1 LFEPNTNAKRYDLTL
16 NLQKSVIFARWLG
29 NHPTERQEKRLPGGL
44 AMSVFS
50 QIKRVLVGKSLP
62 TSAHAEERLSNAEG
76 LAVLSSDAL
85 SSVAY
90 ATEEI
95 LLVLVAAGSGALI
108 WSLPI
113 AGTIVVLLVLVIL
126 SYRQTIRAYPQG
138 GGSYIVA
145 RENLGILP
153 GLVAGGSLMIDYI
166 LTVTVSI
173 SAGTAALTSAIP
185 VLQPFTISLCLI
197 FIFLLMLANLRGVKE
212 SGKIFMIPTYAFV
225 VSIFVLIG
233 IGFYQQATGAGHI
246 PQSYPPLPVKEGVS
260 LFFIL
265 RAFSAGCAALT
276 GVEAISDGI
285 LAFKK
290 PEWKNAR
297 LTLSYL
303 GVILGIMFIGIT
315 YLAHIYHTVP
325 EEGQT
330 LVSLLARQ
338 ILGNGSFFYY
348 FVQVATLLILLLAAN
363 TSYADFPRLCYF
375 LARDGFLPRQLSLL
389 GDRLVYSNGII
400 LLSLFAAAL
409 VIIFRGNTNAIIPL
423 YAVGVF
429 TSFTLSQAGMVRHWY
444 EERTSGWRPSAIMN
458 GIGAIATL
466 IVLCVI
472 VITKFLGGAWVV
484 VVAIPLLVSFFLAIH
499 RHYQY
504 VAKRLTLEG
513 VAPRSYIPR
522 PKTEVVTHPAVVVV
536 GQLNR
541 GTLEAL
547 EYARSIADEIVAVHV
562 DIGTTDRDKL
572 QQRWEQLEG
581 DIPLVILDS
590 PYRSVVSQIVNFVSE
605 FEERHPGVL
614 STVIIPAFVTRN
626 WWEGLLHNQ
635 TSLFLKAA
643 LRAKKSRVVTTVRYY
658 L

>member
-1 LFEPNTNAKRYDLTL
+1 
-16 NLQKSVIFARWLG
+16 
-29 NHPTERQEKRLPGGL
+29 
-44 AMSVFS
+44 MSFFS
-50 QIKRVLVGKSLP
+50 QIKRVLVGETLP

-95 LLVLVAAGSGALI
+95 LIVLVAAGSSAFS
-108 WSLPI
+108 WSIPI
-113 AGTIVVLLVLVIL
+113 AATIVLLLVLVIL
-126 SYRQTIRAYPQG
+126 SYRQTIRAYPKG

-145 RENLGILP
+145 RENLGTYA

-173 SAGTAALTSAIP
+173 SAGTAALTSAVP
-185 VLQPFTISLCLI
+185 ELKPLTIELCLL

-212 SGKIFMIPTYAFV
+212 SGKIFMLPTYAFI
-225 VSIFVLIG
+225 VSIFILIG
-233 IGFYQQATGAGHI
+233 LGLYQHGIGAEQI
-246 PQSYPPLPVKEGVS
+246 PQSYPDLPIKEEIT
-260 LFFIL
+260 LFFVL

-276 GVEAISDGI
+276 GVEAISDGV
-285 LAFKK
+285 LAFKE

-297 LTLSYL
+297 LTLLYL

-315 YLAHIYHTVP
+315 YLANIYHIVP
-325 EEGQT
+325 VEGET

-338 ILGNGSFFYY
+338 ILGDGSPFYY
-348 FVQVATLLILLLAAN
+348 FIQVATLLVLLLAAN

-400 LLSLFAAAL
+400 LLSLFAAVL
-409 VIIFRGNTNAIIPL
+409 VVIFQGDTTAIIPL

-429 TSFTLSQAGMVRHWY
+429 TSFTLSQGGMVRHWFQ
-444 EERTSGWRPSAIMN
+444 ERSSGWRPSALMN
-458 GIGAIATL
+458 GIGAVATFV
-466 IVLCVI
+466 VLCVI
-472 VITKFLGGAWVV
+472 VSTKFLAGAWVV
-484 VVAIPLLVSFFLAIH
+484 VVAIPLVVSLFLNIR
-499 RHYQY
+499 RHYEY
-504 VAKRLTLEG
+504 VASRLTLDG
-513 VAPRSYIPR
+513 VAPRSYMPR
-522 PKTEVVTHPAVVVV
+522 PKADTITHPAIVIV

-562 DIGTTDRDKL
+562 DVGTTNREKL
-572 QQRWEQLEG
+572 QARWEQLQG
-581 DIPLVILDS
+581 DIPLIIIDS
-590 PYRSVVSQIVNFVSE
+590 PYRSVVSRIVDFVSE
-605 FEERHPGVL
+605 YEDKHPDVL

-626 WWEGLLHNQ
+626 WWESLLHNQ
-635 TSLFLKAA
+635 TTLFLKAA

>member
-1 LFEPNTNAKRYDLTL
+1 
-16 NLQKSVIFARWLG
+16 
-29 NHPTERQEKRLPGGL
+29 
-44 AMSVFS
+44 MSFFS
-50 QIKRVLVGKSLP
+50 QIKRALVGKTLP

-95 LLVLVAAGSGALI
+95 LIVLVAAGSGALF

-113 AGTIVVLLVLVIL
+113 AAIIVLLLVLVIL
-126 SYRQTIRAYPQG
+126 SYRQTIRAYPKG

-145 RENLGILP
+145 RENLGTYA

-173 SAGTAALTSAIP
+173 SAGTAALTSAVP
-185 VLQPFTISLCLI
+185 ELKPFTVELCLI
-197 FIFLLMLANLRGVKE
+197 FIFLLTLANLRGVKE
-212 SGKIFMIPTYAFV
+212 SGKIFMIPTYAFI
-225 VSIFVLIG
+225 VSIFILIG
-233 IGFYQQATGAGHI
+233 LGLSQQVFSPEQI
-246 PQSYPPLPVKEGVS
+246 PQTYPEFPIKEELT
-260 LFFIL
+260 LFFVL

-276 GVEAISDGI
+276 GVEAISDGV
-285 LAFKK
+285 LAFKE

-297 LTLSYL
+297 LTLLYL
-303 GVILGIMFIGIT
+303 GVILGLMFMGIT
-315 YLAHIYHTVP
+315 YLANVYHVVP
-325 EEGQT
+325 QEGET
-330 LVSLLARQ
+330 LVSILARQ
-338 ILGNGSFFYY
+338 ILGDGSPFYY
-348 FVQVATLLILLLAAN
+348 FVQVATLLVLLLAAN

-400 LLSLFAAAL
+400 LLSIFAAVL
-409 VIIFRGNTNAIIPL
+409 VVIFRGDTTAIIPL

-444 EERTSGWRPSAIMN
+444 QEKTAGWRPSAIMN
-458 GIGAIATL
+458 GIGAAATFV
-466 IVLCVI
+466 VLCVI
-472 VITKFLGGAWVV
+472 VSTKFIAGAWVV
-484 VVAIPLLVSFFLAIH
+484 VVAIPLVVSLFMNIH

-504 VAKRLTLEG
+504 VASRLSLDG
-513 VAPRSYIPR
+513 VEPRSYLPR
-522 PKTEVVTHPAVVVV
+522 PKVDVVTHPAIVVV

-541 GTLEAL
+541 GTVEAL
-547 EYARSIADEIVAVHV
+547 DYARSIADEIIGVHV
-562 DIGTTDRDKL
+562 DIGTTDLEKL
-572 QQRWEQLEG
+572 HKRWAKLEG
-581 DIPLVILDS
+581 DIPLVVIDS
-590 PYRSVVSQIVNFVSE
+590 PYRSVISQIVDFVGE
-605 FEERHPGVL
+605 YEDRHQNVL

-626 WWEGLLHNQ
+626 WWESLLHNQ
-635 TSLFLKAA
+635 TTLFLKAA

>member
-1 LFEPNTNAKRYDLTL
+1 
-16 NLQKSVIFARWLG
+16 
-29 NHPTERQEKRLPGGL
+29 
-44 AMSVFS
+44 MSLFS
-50 QIKRVLVGKSLP
+50 QIKRVLVGETLP

-95 LLVLVAAGSGALI
+95 LLVLVAAGSGAFF

-113 AGTIVVLLVLVIL
+113 AATIVVLLVLVIF
-126 SYRQTIRAYPQG
+126 SYRQTIKAYPKG

-145 RENLGILP
+145 RENLGTYA

-173 SAGTAALTSAIP
+173 SAGTAALTSAVP
-185 VLQPFTISLCLI
+185 DLKPFTIELCLV

-212 SGKIFMIPTYAFV
+212 SGKIFMIPTYAFIA
-225 VSIFVLIG
+225 SIFVLIG
-233 IGFYQQATGAGHI
+233 LGLYQQFLGVGDI
-246 PQSYPPLPVKEGVS
+246 PQSYPELPITEEIT
-260 LFFIL
+260 LFFVL
-265 RAFSAGCAALT
+265 KAFSAGCAALT
-276 GVEAISDGI
+276 GVEAISDGV
-285 LAFKK
+285 LAFKE

-297 LTLSYL
+297 LTLLYL
-303 GVILGIMFIGIT
+303 GVILGVMFIGIT
-315 YLAHIYHTVP
+315 YLANIYHIVP
-325 EEGQT
+325 HEGET
-330 LVSLLARQ
+330 LVSLLARE
-338 ILGNGSFFYY
+338 ILGNGSPFYY

-400 LLSLFAAAL
+400 MLSLLAAGL
-409 VIIFRGNTNAIIPL
+409 VIIFRGDTSAIIPL

-429 TSFTLSQAGMVRHWY
+429 TSFTLSQAGMVRHWFK
-444 EERTSGWRPSAIMN
+444 ERTSGWAASALMN

-466 IVLCVI
+466 IVLGVI
-472 VITKFLGGAWVV
+472 VTTKFLGGAWVV
-484 VVAIPLLVSFFLAIH
+484 VVAIPLLVSLFFSIN
-499 RHYQY
+499 RHYKY
-504 VAKRLTLEG
+504 VASRLSLEG

-522 PKTEVVTHPAVVVV
+522 PKTEVATHPAIVIV

-547 EYARSIADEIVAVHV
+547 DYARSIADEIVAVHV
-562 DIGTTDRDKL
+562 DVGTTDRAKL
-572 QQRWEQLEG
+572 QTRWEQLEG
-581 DIPLVILDS
+581 DIPLVIVDS
-590 PYRSVVSQIVNFVSE
+590 PYRSVVSRIVDFVGDYE
-605 FEERHPGVL
+605 DQHPGVL

-635 TSLFLKAA
+635 TTLFLKAA